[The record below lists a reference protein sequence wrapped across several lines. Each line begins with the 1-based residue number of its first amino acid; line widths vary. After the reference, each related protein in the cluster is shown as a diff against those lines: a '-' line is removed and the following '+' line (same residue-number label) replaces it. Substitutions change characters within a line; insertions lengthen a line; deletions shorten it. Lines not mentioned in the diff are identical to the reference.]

1 MKHVTDQIQAYLD
14 GELPPAAVQRFGDHV
29 QACPACRRE
38 LAARQA
44 LWDQVDRV
52 APVPTLPPLWP
63 QLAGRLQQ
71 RESRP
76 WSWSF
81 RGLAVAATLAGLLL
95 GWQVGGPA
103 SGPQT
108 LVSTDAEDGYLESA
122 LPSLDQLWLQ
132 LDDLDA
138 EAGS

>member
-14 GELPPAAVQRFGDHV
+14 GELPPAVVQRIGDHV

-44 LWDQVDRV
+44 LWDEVDRV

-63 QLAGRLQQ
+63 QLAERLQQ

-81 RGLAVAATLAGLLL
+81 RGLAVAATVAGLLL
-95 GWQVGGPA
+95 GWQVGGPDTG
-103 SGPQT
+103 SQT
-108 LVSTDAEDGYLESA
+108 LVSATVEDGYLESS

-132 LDDLDA
+132 LDDLDR